1 MTLISTHTRA
11 VADEWLSTKEV
22 ARLTKL
28 SVSFFEQ
35 ARIRGRDSGPPW
47 HKIGGSVRYRL
58 SEVLAWLESCRVTGG
73 GRHA

>member
-1 MTLISTHTRA
+1 MALISTHTRV

-35 ARIRGRDSGPPW
+35 ARIRGRDGGPPW

-73 GRHA
+73 ACHA